1 MYTQTIIPDSPS
13 VTIQLPDSYVGQEV
27 RLIAIVE
34 KKELS
39 LRISVIKWK
48 RLEKNIQFIHV
59 SIYQIF
65 LLIVMMQMILVNSF
79 IDSNIILYLLD
90 KDNSKKEI
98 AEKIMAGSP
107 FLNAQVLVEVGNV
120 CKRKFSYSKI
130 DVLNIWS
137 DLINDSI
144 FVNIEETTMKYAIEL
159 IKRYDFQLFDS
170 IIVASALESN
180 CALLFSEDMQHGM
193 VVEERLTII
202 NPFK

>member
-1 MYTQTIIPDSPS
+1 
-13 VTIQLPDSYVGQEV
+13 
-27 RLIAIVE
+27 
-34 KKELS
+34 
-39 LRISVIKWK
+39 
-48 RLEKNIQFIHV
+48 
-59 SIYQIF
+59 
-65 LLIVMMQMILVNSF
+65 MILVNSF